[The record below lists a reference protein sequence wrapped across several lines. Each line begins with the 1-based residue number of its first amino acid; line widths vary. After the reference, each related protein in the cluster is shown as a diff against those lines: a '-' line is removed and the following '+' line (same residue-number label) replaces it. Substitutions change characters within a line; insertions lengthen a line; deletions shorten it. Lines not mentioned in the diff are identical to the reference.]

1 MENEGKESAIEVE
14 EYKLELD
21 EIVRKKQWKRL
32 LTAAFVLDILSRESS
47 YGNKIER
54 EIYKRT
60 NNVYRPNP
68 NELYPVLRYMEN
80 KGYVESHWD
89 APDKRSKH
97 IYSITDKGVEAS
109 EYARVKVL
117 EWCVGLRAFAGAI
130 EAEFDK

>member
-1 MENEGKESAIEVE
+1 MESEGKESAIEVE

-80 KGYVESHWD
+80 KGYVGSHWD
-89 APDKRSKH
+89 APDKRSKR

-117 EWCVGLRAFAGAI
+117 EWCVGLRAFAGAM